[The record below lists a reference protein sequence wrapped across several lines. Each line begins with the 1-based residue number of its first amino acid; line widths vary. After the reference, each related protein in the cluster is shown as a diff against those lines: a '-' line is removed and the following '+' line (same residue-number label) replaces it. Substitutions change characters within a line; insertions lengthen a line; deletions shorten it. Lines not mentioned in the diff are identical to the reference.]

1 MSDKL
6 VQSLAKH
13 CNFNTTVG
21 QTHVFQ
27 EAPPFPVSSGIN
39 LAHRNEVVIR

>member
-1 MSDKL
+1 

-27 EAPPFPVSSGIN
+27 EAPTSLSRATLI
-39 LAHRNEVVIR
+39 